1 MSAQRIRGGALRRCA
16 GEAMPAFMVHERAA
30 SGLSEAVDSG
40 PPIAQSVAGTGVPPI
55 PDNRVIG
62 LV

>member
-1 MSAQRIRGGALRRCA
+1 MKG
-16 GEAMPAFMVHERAA
+16 AA
-30 SGLSEAVDSG
+30 SGLCEAMDSG
-40 PPIAQSVAGTGVPPI
+40 PPIAQSVVRIGVPAA